1 MKKIKSYQLFIE
13 SLEDDY
19 HSYLQK
25 TPSDDKYNLVH
36 QIQKFVKFLTDKSL
50 QAEFKYRLTD
60 GEDGLELI
68 EEFLDRANLPEDIDN
83 DFRMLLL
90 QKKIEEI
97 SNSYDKEGIKAGSDL
112 IDLAVKS
119 GVDMTLDYMMKEMEK
134 SEQITPERVI
144 LLINDTIKYLE
155 EINSAYDWA
164 YKGKRSLDDRRIKLA
179 KEIISRLED
188 LGHEFL

>member
-1 MKKIKSYQLFIE
+1 MKKIKSYKLFIE
-13 SLEDDY
+13 SLEDDF

-50 QAEFKYRLTD
+50 QLEFKYRLTD

-97 SNSYDKEGIKAGSDL
+97 SNSYDKEGIKSGSDL

-119 GVDMTLDYMMKEMEK
+119 GVDMTLDYMMKEMERN
-134 SEQITPERVI
+134 EVITPERVI

-164 YKGKRSLDDRRIKLA
+164 YQGKRSLDGRRIKLA

>member
-13 SLEDDY
+13 SLEDDF

-36 QIQKFVKFLTDKSL
+36 QVQKFVKFLTDKSL

-90 QKKIEEI
+90 HKKIEEI
-97 SNSYDKEGIKAGSDL
+97 SSNYDKEGIQAGSDL

-119 GVDMTLDYMMKEMEK
+119 GVDMTLDYMMKEMER
-134 SEQITPERVI
+134 SEAITPERVI

-164 YKGKRSLDDRRIKLA
+164 YKGKRALDGRRIKLA

>member
-1 MKKIKSYQLFIE
+1 MKKITSYQLFIE
-13 SLEDDY
+13 SLEDDF

-68 EEFLDRANLPEDIDN
+68 EEFLDRSNLPEDIDN

-97 SNSYDKEGIKAGSDL
+97 SNSYDKEGIKSGSDL

-119 GVDMTLDYMMKEMEK
+119 GVDMTLDYMMKEMERN
-134 SEQITPERVI
+134 EVITPERVI

>member
-1 MKKIKSYQLFIE
+1 MKKIKSYKLFIE
-13 SLEDDY
+13 SLEDDF

-50 QAEFKYRLTD
+50 QLEFKYRLTD

-119 GVDMTLDYMMKEMEK
+119 GVDMTLDYIVKEMEK
-134 SEQITPERVI
+134 SETITPERVV

-164 YKGKRSLDDRRIKLA
+164 YQGKRSLDGRRIKLA

>member
-13 SLEDDY
+13 SLEDDF

-90 QKKIEEI
+90 HKKIEDI

-119 GVDMTLDYMMKEMEK
+119 GVDITLDYMMKEMEK

-155 EINSAYDWA
+155 EVNSAYDWA
-164 YKGKRSLDDRRIKLA
+164 YKGKRSLYDRRIKLA

>member
-1 MKKIKSYQLFIE
+1 MKKIKSYKLFIE
-13 SLEDDY
+13 SLEDDF

-50 QAEFKYRLTD
+50 QLEFKYRLTD

-134 SEQITPERVI
+134 SEAITPERVI

-164 YKGKRSLDDRRIKLA
+164 YQGKRSLDGRRIKLA

>member
-13 SLEDDY
+13 SLEDDF

-68 EEFLDRANLPEDIDN
+68 EEFLDRSNLPEDIDN

-97 SNSYDKEGIKAGSDL
+97 SNSYDKEGIKSGSDL

-119 GVDMTLDYMMKEMEK
+119 GVDMTLDYMMKEMERN
-134 SEQITPERVI
+134 EVITPERVI

>member
-13 SLEDDY
+13 SLEDDF

-50 QAEFKYRLTD
+50 QSEFKYRLTD

-90 QKKIEEI
+90 HKKIEDI

-119 GVDMTLDYMMKEMEK
+119 GVDITLDYMMKEMEK

-164 YKGKRSLDDRRIKLA
+164 YKGKRPLYDRRIKLA

>member
-1 MKKIKSYQLFIE
+1 MKKIKSYKLFIE
-13 SLEDDY
+13 SLEDDF

-50 QAEFKYRLTD
+50 QLEFKYRLTD

-97 SNSYDKEGIKAGSDL
+97 SNSYDKEGIKSGSDL

-119 GVDMTLDYMMKEMEK
+119 GVDMTLDYMMKEMERN
-134 SEQITPERVI
+134 EVITPERVI

-164 YKGKRSLDDRRIKLA
+164 YKGKRSLDGRRIKLA

>member
-13 SLEDDY
+13 SLEDDF
-19 HSYLQK
+19 HNYLQK
-25 TPSDDKYNLVH
+25 TPSDDKYNLVYKV
-36 QIQKFVKFLTDKSL
+36 QKFVKFLTDKNL

-68 EEFLDRANLPEDIDN
+68 EEFLDRAKLPEDIDN
-83 DFRMLLL
+83 DFRMLVLH
-90 QKKIEEI
+90 KKIEEI
-97 SNSYDKEGIKAGSDL
+97 SNSYDKEAIQAGTDL

-119 GVDMTLDYMMKEMEK
+119 GVNMTMDQMMKEMEK
-134 SEQITPERVI
+134 SEAITPERLI

-155 EINSAYDWA
+155 EVNTAYDWA
-164 YKGKRSLDDRRIKLA
+164 YKGKRSLDGRRIKLA
-179 KEIISRLED
+179 KELISRLED

>member
-13 SLEDDY
+13 SLEDDF

-36 QIQKFVKFLTDKSL
+36 QVQKFVRFLTDKSL

-90 QKKIEEI
+90 HKKIEDI
-97 SNSYDKEGIKAGSDL
+97 SSNYDKEGIKAGSDL

-134 SEQITPERVI
+134 SEAITPERVI

-164 YKGKRSLDDRRIKLA
+164 YKGKRALDGRRIKLA

>member
-1 MKKIKSYQLFIE
+1 MKKIKSYKLFIE
-13 SLEDDY
+13 SLEDDF

-119 GVDMTLDYMMKEMEK
+119 GVDMTIDYMMKEMEK
-134 SEQITPERVI
+134 SEAITPERVI

-164 YKGKRSLDDRRIKLA
+164 YQGKRSLDGRRIKLA

>member
-13 SLEDDY
+13 SLEDDF

>member
-1 MKKIKSYQLFIE
+1 MKKIKSYKLFIE
-13 SLEDDY
+13 SLEDDF

-50 QAEFKYRLTD
+50 QLEFKYRLTD

-97 SNSYDKEGIKAGSDL
+97 SNSYDKEGIKSGSDL

-119 GVDMTLDYMMKEMEK
+119 GVDMTLDYMMKEMERNEVIK
-134 SEQITPERVI
+134 PERVI
-144 LLINDTIKYLE
+144 LLINDTWK
-155 EINSAYDWA
+155 
-164 YKGKRSLDDRRIKLA
+164 DRPTA
-179 KEIISRLED
+179 E
-188 LGHEFL
+188 

>member
-1 MKKIKSYQLFIE
+1 MKKIKSYKLFIE
-13 SLEDDY
+13 SLEDDF

-97 SNSYDKEGIKAGSDL
+97 SNSYDKEGIKSGSDL

-119 GVDMTLDYMMKEMEK
+119 GVDMTLDYMMKEMERN
-134 SEQITPERVI
+134 EVITPERVI

-164 YKGKRSLDDRRIKLA
+164 YQGKRSLDGRRIKLA

>member
-13 SLEDDY
+13 SLEDDF

-50 QAEFKYRLTD
+50 QLEFKYRLTD

-97 SNSYDKEGIKAGSDL
+97 SNSYDKEGIKSGSDL

-119 GVDMTLDYMMKEMEK
+119 GVDMTLDYMMKEMERN
-134 SEQITPERVI
+134 EVITPERVI

-164 YKGKRSLDDRRIKLA
+164 YQGKRSLDGRRIKLA